1 MHIIFFFALDNMK
14 GTERGPDG
22 NLRFFYQYKAGGP
35 KFYYKKNDSKG
46 LRIPFRKPFIPKPE
60 WEQRHEY
67 VEYVPKPKL
76 PPLESEFQK
85 MHPNVQKLVTTW
97 LLVFGFANINLV
109 TEDEVKVQF
118 RKQSLIHHPDR
129 GGREENFKELSSVRD
144 HLLTLCAMCAAMR

>member
-1 MHIIFFFALDNMK
+1 MK
-14 GTERGPDG
+14 GTERAPDG
-22 NLRFFYQYKAGGP
+22 GLRFFYQYNANGP
-35 KFYYKKNDSKG
+35 KFYYKKKDLGG
-46 LRIPFRKPFIPKPE
+46 LRIPFRKPEPPKMPE
-60 WEQRHEY
+60 YNRRPEY

-76 PPLESEFQK
+76 PPLEAEFLK

-109 TEDEVKVQF
+109 TEEEVKAQF

-144 HLLTLCAMCAAMR
+144 HLLTLCAMCAAMRH